1 MNAKQAENLRV
12 LADRIHGMQRALD
25 MCQIA
30 SCGTPCCAFGEACV
44 MPYFNAQ
51 GLSLPGENPGHG
63 FTTEFHGRGV
73 MFDEVSYILFGLLG
87 DEHIGLFGTQGSN
100 FWGHNSPANTKWA
113 AKAREILAAHGYG
126 PQSSE
131 EWAKDKVAYVINS
144 QDALIGT
151 DKRDLLVT
159 K

>member
-1 MNAKQAENLRV
+1 MNAKQAENLRI
-12 LADRIHGMQRALD
+12 LADHAMKMTRPLEMGYYSQ
-25 MCQIA
+25 
-30 SCGTPCCAFGEACV
+30 CGTPCCMWGEAATLAH
-44 MPYFNAQ
+44 FKAQ
-51 GLSLPGENPGHG
+51 GLSLDGDGLTFGHSK
-63 FTTEFHGRGV
+63 GR
-73 MFDEVSYILFGLLG
+73 DLFGV
-87 DEHIGLFGTQGSN
+87 DNANDLFG
-100 FWGHNSPANTKWA
+100 SPAANCWHGNPTPKQWA

-131 EWAKDKVAYVINS
+131 DWAKDKVAYVINS

>member
-1 MNAKQAENLRV
+1 MDQNQANNLRI
-12 LADRIHGMQRALD
+12 LADHMAGLARQLNMNCIH
-25 MCQIA
+25 
-30 SCGTPCCAFGEACV
+30 SCGTPACAIGEAACL
-44 MPYFNAQ
+44 PAFQAQ
-51 GLSLPGENPGHG
+51 GLSLDQGHPNRVKMNDVQEWYAPVA
-63 FTTEFHGRGV
+63 F
-73 MFDEVSYILFGLLG
+73 ILFGL
-87 DEHIGLFGTQGSN
+87 DRDRADWLFGTSVENAWRRQAVTGPEWS
-100 FWGHNSPANTKWA
+100 

-131 EWAKDKVAYVINS
+131 DWAKDKVAYVINS